1 MWMVTAAIKLK
12 DACLLGSIV
21 ITNLDSVLKSKDIT
35 LPTKVQIVKA
45 MVFPV
50 VVCGRESCTIKK
62 VKHWRIDAFELWCWR
77 RLESPLDS
85 EIKLLNP
92 KGNKLWTFFGRTY
105 AESFSHLRWRANSPE
120 TTLMLGKIE
129 GKRREQQRM
138 MRWLLTQWT

>member
-50 VVCGRESCTIKK
+50 VVCGCESCTIKK
-62 VKHWRIDAFELWCWR
+62 VKH
-77 RLESPLDS
+77 
-85 EIKLLNP
+85 
-92 KGNKLWTFFGRTY
+92 
-105 AESFSHLRWRANSPE
+105 
-120 TTLMLGKIE
+120 
-129 GKRREQQRM
+129 
-138 MRWLLTQWT
+138 

>member
-45 MVFPV
+45 MFFPV
-50 VVCGRESCTIKK
+50 VVYGCESCTIKK
-62 VKHWRIDAFELWCWR
+62 VEHWRIDAFELWCWR

-92 KGNKLWTFFGRTY
+92 KGNQLWTFFGRTD
-105 AESFSHLRWRANSPE
+105 AESFSHLMWRANSPE
-120 TTLMLGKIE
+120 TTLVLGKIE
-129 GKRREQQRM
+129 GKRRERQRM

>member
-45 MVFPV
+45 MFFPV
-50 VVCGRESCTIKK
+50 VVYGCESCTIKK
-62 VKHWRIDAFELWCWR
+62 VEHWRIDAFELWCWR

-92 KGNKLWTFFGRTY
+92 KGNQLWTFFGRTD
-105 AESFSHLRWRANSPE
+105 AESFSHLMLRANSPE
-120 TTLMLGKIE
+120 TTLVLGKIE
-129 GKRREQQRM
+129 GKRRERQRM